1 MAYRLKKGRKLN
13 RSLKKAVDD
22 QLSGAIRQLLT
33 AGPGNPDGIHQVRTQ
48 LKKTRAILRLIRAA
62 LEERYQPQ
70 NCALRDAARLLST
83 RRDDEILLETFDR
96 LTAPLPQEECARLAI
111 VRARLA
117 ERQTVAMCVQAADRI
132 RGLTMLTR
140 MKAAVRKWPDIQND
154 AVSKGWKKGF
164 RRARRGWME
173 VEQSGEPVRVHE
185 WRKRVKIH
193 WYHTRLL
200 QSFAPETLSRRRDR
214 LRELSVLLG
223 NFHDLTVLREQM
235 AFQPAD
241 FGKPD
246 QTAWLDQLAAAEQ
259 ARLLEAARLLGREL
273 FAQKPEWLAEHI

>member
-1 MAYRLKKGRKLN
+1 MVYRLEKGRKLN

-33 AGPGNPDGIHQVRTQ
+33 AGPGNPDGIHQVRKH
-48 LKKTRAILRLIRAA
+48 LKKTRAILRLLRAA
-62 LEERYQPQ
+62 LEERYQSQ

-83 RRDDEILLETFDR
+83 RRDDEILLEIFDR
-96 LTAPLPQEECARLAI
+96 LTAPLSPEEQERLAL
-111 VRARLA
+111 VRARLS
-117 ERQTVAMCVQAADRI
+117 ERKAVAIRIGAIDRMYVLIMLLRLNAVVRRWPAI
-132 RGLTMLTR
+132 RCGT
-140 MKAAVRKWPDIQND
+140 
-154 AVSKGWKKGF
+154 VSKGWKKGF
-164 RRARRGWME
+164 KRARRGWRK
-173 VEQSGEPVRVHE
+173 VEQSGDPVRVHE

-200 QSFAPETLSRRRDR
+200 QSFAPETLSRRRER

-223 NFHDLTVLREQM
+223 DFHDLTVLREQM
-235 AFQPAD
+235 AFRPAD

-246 QTAWLDQLAAAEQ
+246 QVARLDQLAETEQ
-259 ARLLEAARLLGREL
+259 VRLLGKARSLGREL